1 MRLKKSQ
8 LLRIIKENLRESV
21 DGGRFD
27 WPEPPGK
34 PWWANSIE
42 AQDWDV
48 EANAIY
54 DLKEHNRDL
63 VEKFEDAVGEHRPT
77 GTVTGGEPEIET
89 PRERRRSRRG
99 RGEQQA
105 VRSEPESASSLP
117 SGIQMFR
124 DLHRGSRNDLRR
136 SQSLFDNLCQRYFIG
151 KQLERLG
158 DSEGREIQSRVI
170 NDDVKFLVGY
180 SASDSMSMSRRG
192 IVLSALQDE
201 YRKEKTLLDE
211 FIIYAKRNQ
220 PDLPVATVLAGEE
233 AGGISGE
240 IRGNQDEEALVWTL
254 RDSPDDPWKY
264 RIINGKWHASKRAG
278 TPRYIDISDRP
289 AAVKKLNDAKAA
301 GSLEG
306 NPMSAAEERAPV
318 A

>member
-8 LLRIIKENLRESV
+8 LLRIIKESLRESI

-42 AQDWDV
+42 AQEWDV

-54 DLKEHNRDL
+54 DLKEHNREL
-63 VEKFEDAVGEHRPT
+63 VEKFEDAVGEHRPV

-89 PRERRRSRRG
+89 PRARRRSRRG

-105 VRSEPESASSLP
+105 VRSEPGALP

-136 SQSLFDNLCQRYFIG
+136 SQSLFNNLCERYFIG

-170 NDDVKFLVGY
+170 NDDIKFLVDH
-180 SASDSMSMSRRG
+180 SSSDSMSMSRRG

-211 FIIYAKRNQ
+211 FVIYAKRNQ
-220 PDLPVATVLAGEE
+220 PNLPVATVLAGAA
-233 AGGISGE
+233 AGEISGE
-240 IRGNQDEEALVWTL
+240 IRGNQDDEALVWTL
-254 RDSPDDPWKY
+254 KDSPNDPWKY
-264 RIINGKWHASKRAG
+264 RIINGKWHASKRKG
-278 TPRYIDISDRP
+278 SPRYIDISDRP
-289 AAVKKLNDAKAA
+289 AAVKKLNDAKTD

-306 NPMSAAEERAPV
+306 NPLTSSEENVPV
-318 A
+318 S